1 MTLKE
6 NLDDDW
12 SVIWMWIFIHDVRDD
27 IYRAFITLNE
37 IQFETKL
44 GLVALFMTSDAILG
58 NGNPLRLRDSKQ
70 EQYIDAY

>member
-6 NLDDDW
+6 NLDDDL

-37 IQFETKL
+37 IQFEIETKL
-44 GLVALFMTSDAILG
+44 GMVALFMTSDAILG
-58 NGNPLRLRDSKQ
+58 NVKTL
-70 EQYIDAY
+70 